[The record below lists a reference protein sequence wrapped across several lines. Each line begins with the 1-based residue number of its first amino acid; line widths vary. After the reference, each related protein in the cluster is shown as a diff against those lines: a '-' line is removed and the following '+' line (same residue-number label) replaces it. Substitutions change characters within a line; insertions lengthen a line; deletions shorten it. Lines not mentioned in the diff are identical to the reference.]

1 MSNSPKRPPSD
12 NIDET
17 KNVNTTELDSELQ
30 MVLLHFKLQ
39 LLNNNH
45 TEIVETLSE
54 ILAD

>member
-39 LLNNNH
+39 H